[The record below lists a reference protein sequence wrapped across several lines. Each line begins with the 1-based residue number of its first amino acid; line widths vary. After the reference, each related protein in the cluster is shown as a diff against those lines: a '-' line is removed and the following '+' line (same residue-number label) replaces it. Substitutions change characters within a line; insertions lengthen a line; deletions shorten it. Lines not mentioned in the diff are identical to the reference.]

1 MKVFVSSLISG
12 MEPLRGYSSGTAALI
27 LPSLAV
33 LGSPS
38 CVRFLKG
45 PLSIGDRFA
54 QGRLNVQFLT
64 FGVVAPFGSPRLT
77 LILDM

>member
-1 MKVFVSSLISG
+1 
-12 MEPLRGYSSGTAALI
+12 

-64 FGVVAPFGSPRLT
+64 FGVVAPFGSPPLT